1 MTRASTPTLQVLR
14 NPLYRKVWISSII
27 AHFGNF
33 VLTVGAA
40 WSMATLTSSTTMVA
54 LVQTAVFGPYLLFG
68 LLAGAVADI
77 FDKRHVI
84 LIALAFRTSMA
95 GLLTL
100 FAALNILTPMMLL
113 SLCFL
118 FGIGSIGFAP
128 AWQSSIAEQVSP
140 EELSNAVALNSV
152 SYNVARSAGPA
163 LGGMIVAAAGALA
176 AFATATVSMI
186 PIGII
191 FFMWRRPTPKSDHPR
206 ERVLAAI
213 GTSIRYI
220 IHTPPLKNA
229 LLRSFSLGL
238 TGGLLAAFAPLV
250 ARDMLGGN
258 ASVYGMLLG
267 SMGLGAVTGALFAA
281 RLKGRIPL
289 ENQMS
294 LFCVGAGLG
303 TAVIGFST
311 TLPLAIL
318 GYFLAGAMHVGAIA
332 LMNISVQVRSPQWIN
347 ARALASFQALVA
359 GGAAL
364 GAWGW
369 GLIAEHIGLELTIFI
384 AAFALTLLFTL
395 RYFKPIQEIP
405 DRMEGFENDRIY
417 KYPDN
422 SYPLTTGPVTIE
434 IYYNIPRHSKS
445 EFLEIMSLIKRSRLR
460 NGAQSWMLYQDE
472 EDLETWIQSF
482 SCKNWGEFIRLRSR
496 ITATE
501 NELAERANALQFERL
516 PRKVSLRW
524 QH

>member
-1 MTRASTPTLQVLR
+1 MAKPSTPTLQVLR
-14 NPLYRKVWISSII
+14 NPLYRKVWVSSII

-68 LLAGAVADI
+68 LIAGAVADI

-84 LIALAFRTSMA
+84 LIALTFRTSMA
-95 GLLTL
+95 ALLT
-100 FAALNILTPMMLL
+100 FFTALNILTPMMLL
-113 SLCFL
+113 SFCFL

-163 LGGMIVAAAGALA
+163 VGGMIVAAAGALA
-176 AFATATVSMI
+176 AFATATISMI

-191 FFMWRRPTPKSDHPR
+191 FFMWRRPIPKSDQPR
-206 ERVLAAI
+206 ERVLPAI
-213 GTSIRYI
+213 NTSIRYI

-250 ARDMLGGN
+250 ARDMLGGD
-258 ASVYGMLLG
+258 ASVYGILLG
-267 SMGLGAVTGALFAA
+267 SMGIGAVTGALFAA
-281 RLKGRIPL
+281 RLKGRIRL

-303 TAVIGFST
+303 TAIIGFST
-311 TLPLAIL
+311 TLSMAML
-318 GYFLAGAMHVGAIA
+318 GYFIAGAMHVGAIA

-364 GAWGW
+364 G
-369 GLIAEHIGLELTIFI
+369 L
-384 AAFALTLLFTL
+384 
-395 RYFKPIQEIP
+395 
-405 DRMEGFENDRIY
+405 
-417 KYPDN
+417 
-422 SYPLTTGPVTIE
+422 
-434 IYYNIPRHSKS
+434 
-445 EFLEIMSLIKRSRLR
+445 SLIH
-460 NGAQSWMLYQDE
+460 
-472 EDLETWIQSF
+472 I
-482 SCKNWGEFIRLRSR
+482 
-496 ITATE
+496 
-501 NELAERANALQFERL
+501 
-516 PRKVSLRW
+516 
-524 QH
+524 